1 MEGTRVQII
10 RDIEAWILD
19 FKGPQI
25 FWLTGM
31 AGTGKSAI
39 AWTICSRAAAHVEII
54 LGGSFFCSRSTGL
67 AAQRDIRCVVPTLA
81 RLLARQSSKFSRALA
96 EELVR
101 DPDVLHKQVTA
112 QVEQLLYKPLLAL
125 KNSRV
130 PIVFVV
136 DALDECGGQSS
147 ANGAADDAESHRIV
161 SEMLEALVALA
172 RYPVKLPVKF
182 LVTSRPETHIRDT
195 PVSDTEFSTIL
206 RLHTVN
212 KAQVTEDIR
221 LYIST
226 KLSTKPRLRSQF
238 TSDDVDALARLSD
251 GLFIVATTAMQY
263 ILGASIDAAAMRF
276 ETLLSVSRDSLS
288 TEAAAPLDRMYA
300 IILIDAAKVAET
312 NADELRALL
321 EMLGALLCTRMVLS
335 VVALAD
341 LLEIS
346 RAHLRARLTR
356 LHAVVYVPEEDE
368 EVGLRALHASFGD
381 YLFGRADGRLRISV
395 TLGHDVLAR
404 GCLRRLTHEDLCF
417 NVSRAR
423 SSFEPNPSNA
433 SEFLALSFK
442 YACLHWAHHVNFAS
456 NRSAFD
462 AAIGC
467 TFRSKFLF
475 WLEVLSA
482 LGKVGLASGLLRI
495 AQLAVSHIDND
506 GHVSTHLRG

>member
-1 MEGTRVQII
+1 MEGTRVQVI
-10 RDIEAWILD
+10 RDIEAWIMD

-25 FWLTGM
+25 FWLAGM

-39 AWTICSRAAAHVEII
+39 AWTICSRAAAHAKII

-67 AAQRDIRCVVPTLA
+67 ATQRDTRCVVPTLA
-81 RLLARQSSKFSRALA
+81 RLMAQQSSKFSKALA
-96 EELVR
+96 EELTR
-101 DPDVLHKQVTA
+101 NPDVLHKQVTA

-130 PIVFVV
+130 PIVFVI
-136 DALDECGGQSS
+136 DALDEFGGQPS
-147 ANGAADDAESHRIV
+147 ANGVADDAESHRIV

-182 LVTSRPETHIRDT
+182 LVASRPETHIRDT
-195 PVSDTEFSTIL
+195 PVSDIEFSTIL

-221 LYIST
+221 LYVST
-226 KLSTKPRLRSQF
+226 KLSSKPQLRSQF

-251 GLFIVATTAMQY
+251 GLFIVAATAMQY

-276 ETLLSVSRDSLS
+276 ETLLSASRDSLS

-300 IILIDAAKVAET
+300 MILIDAAKVAET

-346 RAHLRARLTR
+346 RAHVRARLSR
-356 LHAVVYVPEEDE
+356 LHAVVHVPDEDD

-381 YLFGRADGRLRISV
+381 YLFGRADGHLRISA
-395 TLGHDVLAR
+395 TQGHDILAR
-404 GCLRRLTHEDLCF
+404 GCLHRLTHEDLCF
-417 NVSRAR
+417 NVSQAR

-433 SEFLALSFK
+433 SEFLALSLI
-442 YACLHWAHHVNFAS
+442 YACLHWAHHVDSAS
-456 NRSAFD
+456 YRSDFD
-462 AAIGC
+462 TEVGR

-475 WLEVLSA
+475 WLEVLCI

-495 AQLAVSHIDND
+495 AHSAVSLIDCE
-506 GHVSTHLRG
+506 GYVFT